1 MCISQFDY
9 LKIKSGKEFRRRIF
23 FLLYIQKVLLHLSK
37 NISFILEHTYNKIN
51 LLDNLTEQ
59 INKFSYYFLLTLEL
73 FNRILIFNRK
83 YIIKLPYIEISELI
97 SKVSLLILHVKIYY
111 QLTTFIY
118 KNNLQIEQS
127 CLLISKTI
135 IVRKV
140 WCIKYMHKHVK

>member
-140 WCIKYMHKHVK
+140 